1 MVDNGDATYVICIK
15 VTDDNSG
22 IGVVSASKESGA
34 NVIEWECNNSDDQ
47 KWILKIKTDPINGKL
62 IKNLTVKDVDNYQ
75 DWKIADSAEIGSL
88 VFSDRD
94 VTYTELP
101 ENLKGAEMIQTAC
114 DSKKQQR

>member
-1 MVDNGDATYVICIK
+1 MYSELGDGKTFLLELDFGKNENGTNIGIFSNTNSDAQLFKMVDNGDATYVICIK

-62 IKNLTVKDVDNYQ
+62 IKNLTVKDVD
-75 DWKIADSAEIGSL
+75 
-88 VFSDRD
+88 
-94 VTYTELP
+94 
-101 ENLKGAEMIQTAC
+101 
-114 DSKKQQR
+114 